1 MSERRAGSRNE
12 EIDAL
17 WRDVTEQL
25 ANWERQLAAWPQA
38 VAERVVA
45 AVETA
50 EERRAAQA
58 RAQQQGRAAWHEQ
71 EQAQLTA
78 QTQATERLDRLVWR
92 LERQSATVLGW
103 SRARW
108 QGLLVGMVLTVVV
121 VGIGLT
127 GYWLVGPP
135 SAMEAEVALYRRL
148 WDVTTEAERA
158 RIRERLQSG
167 RPSR

>member
-12 EIDAL
+12 EVHAL
-17 WRDVTEQL
+17 RRDVTEQL
-25 ANWERQLAAWPQA
+25 ESWERQLAAWPQA

-58 RAQQQGRAAWHEQ
+58 RTQQGRASWREQ

-108 QGLLVGMVLTVVV
+108 QGLLVGMVLTVVLV
-121 VGIGLT
+121 AIGLT